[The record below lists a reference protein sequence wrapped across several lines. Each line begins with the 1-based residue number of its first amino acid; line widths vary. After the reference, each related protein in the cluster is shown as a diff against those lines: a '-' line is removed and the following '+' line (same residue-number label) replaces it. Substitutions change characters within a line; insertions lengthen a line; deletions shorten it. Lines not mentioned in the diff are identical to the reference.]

1 MNSVGTAQMNAAD
14 SSREE
19 YQVEVKS
26 ISAASPDVCLIELAP
41 RSPADLP
48 SFTAGSHIDL
58 KLPNGMTRSYSLI
71 NSQAERNRYLIAVRR
86 QIDGRGGSG
95 YLHDSLRSGQA
106 LVVSAPRNNF
116 PLDESAPDSV
126 FIAGGIGITPVWS
139 MIQRLHGIGR
149 PWKLF
154 YGARSRQDAVF
165 ADELQAIG
173 REEQLN
179 FHFGPQPRLSID
191 SVVASLPAGTHLYC
205 CGPAA
210 MLSAFEKAAS
220 GRPGETIHLEHFA
233 ATEKPAAD
241 GEFRVKL
248 ARRGTTLVVPPGVT
262 ILDTLLGA
270 GIDVPHSCREGVCGA
285 CETAVLSGEP
295 FHRDLLLS
303 QQEKAANK
311 SMMICCSRAQSDVLV
326 LDL

>member
-1 MNSVGTAQMNAAD
+1 MAQMDAAD
-14 SSREE
+14 GSRGQ

-26 ISAASPDVCLIELAP
+26 ISVASPDVRLIELGP
-41 RSPADLP
+41 RSAADLP

-58 KLPNGMTRSYSLI
+58 GLPNGMTRSYSLI
-71 NSQAERNRYLIAVRR
+71 NPQAERHRYVIAVRR
-86 QIDGRGGSG
+86 QTEGRGGSR

-106 LVVSAPRNNF
+106 LAVSVPRNNF
-116 PLDESAPDSV
+116 PLDESAPDSI

-139 MIQRLHGIGR
+139 MIQRLHDIGR
-149 PWKLF
+149 SWKLF

-173 REEQLN
+173 RGEQLG

-191 SVVASLPAGTHLYC
+191 SAVASVPAGTHLYC
-205 CGPAA
+205 CGPAT
-210 MLSAFEKAAS
+210 MLSAFERATR

-233 ATEKPAAD
+233 ATEKPKAD
-241 GEFRVKL
+241 GEFTVKL
-248 ARRGTTLVVPPGVT
+248 ARRGTTLAVPPGVT

-270 GIDVPHSCREGVCGA
+270 GIDVSYSCREGVCGA

-295 FHRDLLLS
+295 LHQDLLLS
-303 QQEKAANK
+303 QEEKAANK
-311 SMMICCSRAQSDVLV
+311 SMMICCSRAHSDVLV